1 MLVAF
6 FEPHLAAFFRALRVL
21 KLIAKGIRLMEGI
34 HAKSMKLTGSAV
46 MMLFLAVFLG
56 SVSFYL
62 AERDVQ
68 SIEFWDC
75 IILILVGISTVSLF
89 TASIVS
95 MLMEKGDLK
104 SEIQR

>member
-1 MLVAF
+1 MLAIF
-6 FEPHLAAFFRALRVL
+6 FEPHLATLFRALRVL
-21 KLIAKGIRLMEGI
+21 RLIAMGIRLMEGI
-34 HAKSMKLTGSAV
+34 HAKSMRLMGSAV

-95 MLMEKGDLK
+95 MLMEKA
-104 SEIQR
+104 I

>member
-1 MLVAF
+1 
-6 FEPHLAAFFRALRVL
+6 
-21 KLIAKGIRLMEGI
+21 
-34 HAKSMKLTGSAV
+34 